1 VRSIM
6 MNYAPTAFATFLEPM
21 WLILSRLLC
30 LLKPYE
36 VLRLGGAKVSQSIG
50 LKYTSIP
57 PQLAVWRAL
66 RAKHILL
73 ATVCFTTVSTN
84 FLAVFLAGLLNEGL
98 TTDVL
103 TYEGSQK
110 WLPAFK
116 NTTSILR
123 GGAPIENRASHRRR
137 LTTCPLLTQSRI
149 TFTWRY
155 LVMVSRTLCR
165 HG

>member
-1 VRSIM
+1 

-36 VLRLGGAKVSQSIG
+36 VLRVGGAKVSQSLG

-57 PQLAVWRAL
+57 PQLAIWRAL
-66 RAKHILL
+66 RAKHVLL
-73 ATVCFTTVSTN
+73 AVVCLITVSTN

-98 TTDVL
+98 TRHAV
-103 TYEGSQK
+103 TYEGFQE

-116 NTTSILR
+116 NTTNVLK
-123 GGAPIENRASHRRR
+123 GGAPIDNR
-137 LTTCPLLTQSRI
+137 
-149 TFTWRY
+149 
-155 LVMVSRTLCR
+155 VS
-165 HG
+165 GVAEA